1 VRSLAQRSATAASE
15 IKSLIGASVNEV
27 GNGSRL
33 VGQAGAA
40 MDAIVG
46 EIGEVSTI
54 INEISSA
61 SGEQTQGID
70 QINQAI
76 IGMDDVTQQ
85 NAALVEEAAASAQ
98 SLQELSRELA
108 ELVSVFKLED
118 NYGSKQAVA
127 REPSLRLAA

>member
-1 VRSLAQRSATAASE
+1 VT
-15 IKSLIGASVNEV
+15 EV

-46 EIGEVSTI
+46 EISQVSTI
-54 INEISSA
+54 IGEISSA
-61 SGEQTQGID
+61 SSEQTQGID

-76 IGMDDVTQQ
+76 MGMDDVTQQ

-108 ELVSVFKLED
+108 ELVAVFRLED
-118 NYGSKQAVA
+118 NWQAGA
-127 REPSLRLAA
+127 ERRTGAAPGA